1 MKLLLD
7 EVARIEEATRGLLED
22 ELWLAIENARLI
34 SSKLEETQIL
44 AKLD

>member
-7 EVARIEEATRGLLED
+7 EVARTEEATRRQLED
-22 ELWLAIENARLI
+22 ELWLAIRLI
-34 SSKLEETQIL
+34 SSKFEETQIL